1 MQQKRNNLPHN
12 VFSNQ
17 YLNSQAIMEQTPEF
31 INKLIFTLNFKR
43 MNSGK
48 YISTEG
54 SIRGRKINDNV
65 EIIQF
70 NSSIFLDI
78 SNYF

>member
-1 MQQKRNNLPHN
+1 
-12 VFSNQ
+12 
-17 YLNSQAIMEQTPEF
+17 
-31 INKLIFTLNFKR
+31 

-65 EIIQF
+65 EILQF
-70 NSSIFLDI
+70 NSSIFYDI
-78 SNYF
+78 